1 MNDLILLIRRI
12 IYRKYKFH
20 QNLSAKKGIELDH
33 LTPSDENG
41 TFVTSQL
48 IHKGTIQK

>member
-1 MNDLILLIRRI
+1 MNFIK
-12 IYRKYKFH
+12 IYW
-20 QNLSAKKGIELDH
+20 QKKESSSMTNY
-33 LTPSDENG
+33 LTPSDENR